1 MLVSSLAVEQR
12 YSGRDRGGDRMIR
25 AILTNGTIQPLD
37 CLPADWV
44 EGQELRVDPVE
55 RPRESAEDIDRWY
68 QELESL
74 CTAGDPDDE
83 RRLQAAGQST

>member
-1 MLVSSLAVEQR
+1 
-12 YSGRDRGGDRMIR
+12 MIR

-83 RRLQAAGQST
+83 RRLQAALAEAHEQARAVVRRQMGLE